1 MLNNKHMKFHY
12 FLIFISFIGIL
23 ACRKEETLAGKGG
36 HATLSITPQHH
47 GLNIANSKVY
57 IKYNTKNTPA
67 YYDDSVQ
74 TILQN
79 GIPTAVLT
87 ELTKGDYYIYGIGID
102 TSIMQTVKGGIPYS
116 IENETAQTI
125 YLPVTE

>member
-1 MLNNKHMKFHY
+1 MPNDKPMKLHY
-12 FLIFISFIGIL
+12 MILFISFIGIV

-36 HATLSITPQHH
+36 YATLSITPQ
-47 GLNIANSKVY
+47 Y

-79 GIPTAVLT
+79 GIPTAVFT

-102 TSIMQTVKGGIPYS
+102 TSIMQTVKGGIPYT
-116 IENETAQTI
+116 IETETAQTI